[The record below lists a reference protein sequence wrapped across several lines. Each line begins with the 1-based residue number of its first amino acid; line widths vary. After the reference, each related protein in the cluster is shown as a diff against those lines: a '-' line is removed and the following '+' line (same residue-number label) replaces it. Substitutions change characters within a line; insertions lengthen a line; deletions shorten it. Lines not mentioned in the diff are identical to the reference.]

1 MNKILIVVSIG
12 IVAFSVLIGLLV
24 ADYLY
29 DENRRQKIESL
40 YEEYNLKWHECN
52 GLKDV
57 SEYDRCIEELEAIML
72 ELSKG
77 IGVATPSNEE

>member
-1 MNKILIVVSIG
+1 
-12 IVAFSVLIGLLV
+12 
-24 ADYLY
+24 
-29 DENRRQKIESL
+29 L

-57 SEYDRCIEELEAIML
+57 IEYDRCIEELEAIQL

-77 IGVATPSNEE
+77 IGGATPSNEE